1 MIASWLDILTRA
13 WLYAVGHQAEVLEAL
28 REHVLLSG
36 SALLVAVVTCLP
48 LGIWTARSR
57 AVSAA
62 AINLVNALRV
72 IPSLAVLFIVVPVLG
87 LSTRSAAVALIL
99 LAMPPVLLNTDAA
112 FRSLDPAVIEA
123 ARSTGMTRLQILVK
137 VEFPLAFPVILTG
150 VRTAAVEVIA
160 SATLAAFVGSGGL
173 GVFITRGFAL
183 FDYAILMVGAVP
195 VALLALMAEG
205 ILAGFQKMARIP
217 A

>member
-1 MIASWLDILTRA
+1 MIASWL
-13 WLYAVGHQAEVLEAL
+13 YAAGHQAEVLEAL
-28 REHVLLSG
+28 RDHVLLSG

>member
-1 MIASWLDILTRA
+1 MIASWL
-13 WLYAVGHQAEVLEAL
+13 YAAGHQAEVLEAL

-173 GVFITRGFAL
+173 GVFIIRGFAL

>member
-1 MIASWLDILTRA
+1 MIASWL
-13 WLYAVGHQAEVLEAL
+13 YAAGHQAEVLEAL

>member
-1 MIASWLDILTRA
+1 MIASWL
-13 WLYAVGHQAEVLEAL
+13 YAAGHQAEVLEAL

-123 ARSTGMTRLQILVK
+123 ARSTGMNLLQILVK
-137 VEFPLAFPVILTG
+137 VEFHLAFPVILTG